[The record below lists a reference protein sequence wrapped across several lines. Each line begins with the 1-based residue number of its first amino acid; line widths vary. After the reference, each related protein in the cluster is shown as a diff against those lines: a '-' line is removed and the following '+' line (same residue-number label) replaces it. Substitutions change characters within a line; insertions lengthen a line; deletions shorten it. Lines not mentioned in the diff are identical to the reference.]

1 MRNNFDKQLETL
13 NCEMIAMGT
22 SCEEAIAMS
31 AKALCM
37 GDLSLAEHV
46 RELSEQIEKKER
58 EVESLCLRLLLQ
70 QQPVAGDLRTIS
82 SALKMITDMKRIGVQ
97 SADIAEIII
106 TANVRTGE
114 DDLNIGAMAK
124 AAIKMVTGSI
134 SAFVKKDLEAA
145 FAVIEYD
152 DVVDEYFDTVKKL
165 LIKKISQ
172 SETGSESALD
182 FLMIAKY
189 FERIADHAV
198 NVAKWVIFS
207 ITGSREGAD

>member
-1 MRNNFDKQLETL
+1 MRNNFDKQLATL

-31 AKALCM
+31 AKALCT
-37 GDLSLAEHV
+37 GDLPLAERV

-58 EVESLCLRLLLQ
+58 EVEGLCLRLLLQ

-106 TANVRTGE
+106 TAHICAGE
-114 DDLNIGAMAK
+114 DDLNIGSMAK
-124 AAIKMVTGSI
+124 AAIKMVTDSVN
-134 SAFVKKDLEAA
+134 AFVKKDLEAA

-152 DVVDEYFDTVKKL
+152 DVVDGYFDTVKKL
-165 LIKKISQ
+165 LIEKISQ
-172 SETGSESALD
+172 SETGSENALD